1 MESILFVGPIADT
14 GGPAIKNK
22 ILVNQIQKKIKFI
35 CLEHL

>member
-22 ILVNQIQKKIKFI
+22 ILVNQIQKKSNLFVWQ
-35 CLEHL
+35 HL